1 MLELLSL
8 VLLIL
13 LTGPIGEKKNP
24 CCFRILF
31 FTLPHPTPL
40 VTGSEEVILEFFEFA
55 LLQHGPLACAVITLT
70 LGQKSVGSGHA
81 PKPRVISDL
90 MTLRRLGP
98 VGLVAQAFTLSC
110 SEGGIRKSKV
120 IVTLLLFAPQL
131 DQDSISKFRKKKGKM
146 FAGVGE
152 ALGSSSGPFL
162 VGV

>member
-1 MLELLSL
+1 MPELLSL

-40 VTGSEEVILEFFEFA
+40 VTGSEEVILELFEFA

-81 PKPRVISDL
+81 PKPKTQVISDL

-120 IVTLLLFAPQL
+120 IVTLLLFAP
-131 DQDSISKFRKKKGKM
+131 
-146 FAGVGE
+146 
-152 ALGSSSGPFL
+152 
-162 VGV
+162 